1 MSENKDTSFT
11 AKSLTDAKTFRD
23 TYMMHR
29 RGVLFLSFMLI
40 FVGFIVYLQI
50 CGASCSGSDPCG
62 VVGMSATASNG
73 EDDDPDQLNGTA
85 YGVFITI
92 AVLFLCVGVGIAAWY
107 GAISKKSDELANNGE
122 LVAAIMINGDKN
134 DTRWDDPV
142 LLKFQTA
149 KYEQRVIDMGEDPS
163 ALIENEF
170 EKAKV
175 EKAYQAGKDAGRIEA
190 ENNYDE
196 VSESESESESEEE
209 EEEEEVP
216 VKKSK
221 KRSKRS

>member
-1 MSENKDTSFT
+1 MSENKESSFT
-11 AKSLTDAKTFRD
+11 AKSLTDAKTFKDR
-23 TYMMHR
+23 YMMHR
-29 RGVLFLSFMLI
+29 RGILFFAAVLI

-62 VVGMSATASNG
+62 VVGSSATASNG
-73 EDDDPDQLNGTA
+73 EGDDPDQLNGTA
-85 YGVFITI
+85 YGAFITV
-92 AVLFLCVGVGIAAWY
+92 AVLFLCVGIGIAAWY
-107 GAISKKSDELANNGE
+107 GAISKKSEELANNGE

-149 KYEQRVIDMGEDPS
+149 KYEQRVIDNGEDPS

-175 EKAYQAGKDAGRIEA
+175 EKAYQAGKEAGRIEA

-196 VSESESESESEEE
+196 ESESESESDDEDEK
-209 EEEEEVP
+209 P
-216 VKKSK
+216 VFKKKSN
-221 KRSKRS
+221 KRAKRT